1 MTAQSSPEPSSPPAP
16 AAAASPQV
24 TIPLQPV
31 VSVPVPATATPAAP
45 VTKKPVLHERVTH
58 KHAKALLE
66 QMTADEIRTQLGTVG
81 FFLSAKNKQTN
92 KNKNKWNS
100 AVVRYRPRLGRSARK
115 ASAPSTQR
123 SSGAWPESCSW
134 EVWASFTVVKLASLS
149 PSSEKTMKWE
159 TINFLLFVL

>member
-66 QMTADEIRTQLGTVG
+66 QMTADEIRTQLGTVS
-81 FFLSAKNKQTN
+81 FFFQQKTNKQTRTKTN
-92 KNKNKWNS
+92 GIVLWCDIVLVWEDLHERQVHHPLRGAAEPGQK
-100 AVVRYRPRLGRSARK
+100 AALGRFG
-115 ASAPSTQR
+115 P
-123 SSGAWPESCSW
+123 
-134 EVWASFTVVKLASLS
+134 LS
-149 PSSEKTMKWE
+149 Q
-159 TINFLLFVL
+159 L